1 MSSHDLNSNPVLVK
15 QLIKQYQDDAASARQ
30 CPDSVLP
37 AFERELH
44 QLGFQFEVLNQAEAL
59 LPKHKKTVL
68 PLVMKYYTLAKNP
81 AEKNELLRWLHH
93 RGFEEA
99 VPMLLAD
106 YYSDRTPDT
115 TRWFISDTLFEI
127 RSRKYVQDYLRIVS
141 DPTFGRNRQML
152 VLLLGKL
159 KEESAIPVLI
169 DLLED
174 EEVRLH
180 AISALGQFKREEFR
194 GYFERFQNA
203 SHAGW
208 RKYARESLKK
218 LDKQHAKEF
227 NKGCT
232 EITKG

>member
-68 PLVMKYYTLAKNP
+68 PIVMKYYALAKNP

-180 AISALGQFKREEFR
+180 AISALGQHRPM
-194 GYFERFQNA
+194 
-203 SHAGW
+203 
-208 RKYARESLKK
+208 
-218 LDKQHAKEF
+218 
-227 NKGCT
+227 
-232 EITKG
+232 

>member
-1 MSSHDLNSNPVLVK
+1 
-15 QLIKQYQDDAASARQ
+15 
-30 CPDSVLP
+30 
-37 AFERELH
+37 
-44 QLGFQFEVLNQAEAL
+44 
-59 LPKHKKTVL
+59 
-68 PLVMKYYTLAKNP
+68 
-81 AEKNELLRWLHH
+81 
-93 RGFEEA
+93 
-99 VPMLLAD
+99 MLLVD

>member
-15 QLIKQYQDDAASARQ
+15 QLIKQYQDAAASARQ

-68 PLVMKYYTLAKNP
+68 PIVMKYYALAKNP

-99 VPMLLAD
+99 VPMLLVD

-115 TRWFISDTLFEI
+115 SRWFISDTLFDSFQKVCAGLSADRFRSHI
-127 RSRKYVQDYLRIVS
+127 RKKPADAGSASRQAERRVRDPRS
-141 DPTFGRNRQML
+141 DRPSGR
-152 VLLLGKL
+152 
-159 KEESAIPVLI
+159 
-169 DLLED
+169 
-174 EEVRLH
+174 
-180 AISALGQFKREEFR
+180 
-194 GYFERFQNA
+194 
-203 SHAGW
+203 
-208 RKYARESLKK
+208 
-218 LDKQHAKEF
+218 
-227 NKGCT
+227 
-232 EITKG
+232 

>member
-1 MSSHDLNSNPVLVK
+1 MLILGRLKHFSGIKLKEPVENAVK
-15 QLIKQYQDDAASARQ
+15 K
-30 CPDSVLP
+30 
-37 AFERELH
+37 
-44 QLGFQFEVLNQAEAL
+44 
-59 LPKHKKTVL
+59 
-68 PLVMKYYTLAKNP
+68 AKGMQEN
-81 AEKNELLRWLHH
+81 
-93 RGFEEA
+93 
-99 VPMLLAD
+99 
-106 YYSDRTPDT
+106 
-115 TRWFISDTLFEI
+115 TLFEI

-208 RKYARESLKK
+208 RKYAREALKK
-218 LDKQHAKEF
+218 LDK
-227 NKGCT
+227 
-232 EITKG
+232 

>member
-1 MSSHDLNSNPVLVK
+1 MSSYDPNSNPNLTRA
-15 QLIKQYQDDAASARQ
+15 LINQYKHSEEQAKKA
-30 CPDSVLP
+30 PDSILP
-37 AFERELH
+37 AFESELH
-44 QLGFQFEVLNQAEAL
+44 QLGFQIEVLNQAEAL

-68 PLVMKYYTLAKNP
+68 PIVMKYYALAKNP
-81 AEKNELLRWLHH
+81 AEKSELLRWLHH
-93 RGFEEA
+93 KGFEEA

-106 YYSDRTPDT
+106 YCSDRTPDT

-208 RKYARESLKK
+208 RKYAREALKK
-218 LDKQHAKEF
+218 LDK
-227 NKGCT
+227 
-232 EITKG
+232 